1 MTVDLHL
8 HSTASDGTDSPAEL
22 VRRAAWLGVT
32 AIALT
37 DHDTL
42 AGITEAKRAAAELPI
57 DLIPGTELSVDWPTG
72 KMHLLVYF
80 LESSAGPLQDRL
92 AWLRE
97 GRNRRNAAIV
107 DRLEQLG
114 YDISLAEADAEAA
127 GPAVG
132 RPHIADALVRKGY
145 FDARS
150 EAFPDLLAD
159 GGAAYVERRRLSAE
173 EAITLARDSGAVP
186 VIAHPYTIGL
196 NRDEYGVAF
205 RELTALGLGG
215 IEAYYPEHSPA
226 LRDHLAHL
234 AEGLGIVATGGSDYH
249 GTGKPGLEI
258 GVGRGDLD
266 VPNDVVTALAASRST

>member
-8 HSTASDGTDSPAEL
+8 HSKASDGTESPAQV
-22 VRRAAWLGVT
+22 VRRASRLGVT
-32 AIALT
+32 TIALT

-42 AGITEAKRAAAELPI
+42 AGIAEAKAAAAPLPI

-80 LESSAGPLQDRL
+80 LEPIAGPLQDRL

-107 DRLEQLG
+107 NRLQQLG
-114 YDISLAEADAEAA
+114 YDVTLGEAEAQAE
-127 GPAVG
+127 GPSVG
-132 RPHIADALVRKGY
+132 RPHIADALVTKGY

-150 EAFPDLLAD
+150 EAFHDLLAD
-159 GGAAYVERRRLSAE
+159 GGAAYIERVRLSAE
-173 EAITLARDSGAVP
+173 EAISLARDSGAVP

-196 NRDEYGVAF
+196 GRAEYRAAF
-205 RELTALGLGG
+205 RELTSLGLGG
-215 IEAYYPEHSPA
+215 IEAYYPEHTPA
-226 LRDHLAHL
+226 LRSHLASI
-234 AEGLGIVATGGSDYH
+234 ADQLGIVATGGSDYH

-258 GVGRGDLD
+258 GTGRGDLI
-266 VPNDVVTALAASRST
+266 VPDHVVTALAASRFT